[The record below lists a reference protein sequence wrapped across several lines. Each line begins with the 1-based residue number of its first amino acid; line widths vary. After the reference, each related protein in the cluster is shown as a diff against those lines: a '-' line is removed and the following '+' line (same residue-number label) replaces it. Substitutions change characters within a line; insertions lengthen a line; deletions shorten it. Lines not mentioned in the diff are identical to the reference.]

1 MTTDALRGLDLNGKV
16 AALIGVGSDI
26 DRAIAMVCAEAGAQ
40 LALATHSGEQA
51 QEFAM
56 NSIAN
61 EAWAVGAEQF
71 VVTTD
76 AAEPGA
82 LAAFASEVL
91 RRYRRCDL
99 VLVCEAD
106 HAPLLVGQAA
116 AAFGESLAGALGR
129 FVVVATA
136 LAELKAPLPAAVT
149 AIAIHPSTP
158 ADAAAALTRALTN

>member
-1 MTTDALRGLDLNGKV
+1 MTTDALRGLDLSGKV

-40 LALATHSGEQA
+40 LALATQSGEQA

-76 AAEPGA
+76 AAESGA
-82 LAAFASEVL
+82 LAAFAAEVL
-91 RRYRRCDL
+91 RRYSRCDL
-99 VLVCEAD
+99 VMVGEAD
-106 HAPLLVGQAA
+106 RTPLLVGLAA
-116 AAFGESLAGALGR
+116 AAFGESLAAVAGR
-129 FVVVATA
+129 FVVVATT
-136 LAELKAPLPAAVT
+136 LAELTSSLPEG
-149 AIAIHPSTP
+149 AIAATIHPSTP
-158 ADAAAALTRALTN
+158 ADAAAALTRALTT